1 MLRLMIVDDEVR
13 IADSI
18 YDLMQEHFDLE
29 LYRCYSALDA
39 LEIIR
44 TMRFDIV
51 ITDISM
57 PGMNGLELL
66 SRTQAIWP
74 KCHFLILTAYD
85 SFDYA
90 YETLRHDRVDYL
102 LKIESW
108 ETICACVEK
117 KLAIIRAEREKE
129 EQLQH
134 YGQYMQQVGAS
145 ISRYLLKRIIQ
156 NGIPLPEQKD
166 VDALPVPIRLNQPVV
181 LALLAMGDQN
191 PLINNGES
199 LDIMSSVET
208 RLKTY
213 GLQAPP
219 YLSSGIIVL
228 AIQSAQSG
236 ALAGNLSTYVQTAL
250 ETLPQCVED
259 ATGQQ
264 LAILCADQP
273 VAWSQIH
280 ALYLRAAVALENIR
294 SSSGMV
300 LLSVEEE
307 LRRSVQEL
315 SFPSMEETGMLW
327 EMIRGGNVES
337 LGKMLRERL
346 QSVASPT
353 ALPQRTISAL
363 GYLILEADRF
373 YAVRDDAR
381 SAHLADC
388 KAFDSV
394 ESWISA
400 LCQYISDIRISR
412 EESWK
417 SRDAWL
423 IVRVNQYIEQHYHEE
438 LTLTLLAEEM
448 HYNPAYLSRFYKA
461 NTGVNLMTHLYN
473 VRIQKARELL
483 LGCNDKVSD
492 IARKTGFC
500 STKYFNRVFKKV
512 VGVSPSQFRRESVGG
527 TDAPGT

>member
-102 LKIESW
+102 LKIESCD
-108 ETICACVEK
+108 TICACVEK
-117 KLAIIRAEREKE
+117 KLAIIGAEREKE
-129 EQLQH
+129 ERLQH
-134 YGQYMQQVGAS
+134 YGQVVQQVGES
-145 ISRYLLKRIIQ
+145 INRYLLKRIIV
-156 NGIPLPEQKD
+156 NGIPLPDQKD
-166 VDALPVPIRLNQPVV
+166 LDAFPVPIRLNQPVV
-181 LALLAMGDQN
+181 LALLAMSDQN
-191 PLINNGES
+191 PLTNNEDS
-199 LDIMSSVET
+199 MDILHSVET
-208 RLKTY
+208 RLTAY
-213 GLQAPP
+213 GLQAPS
-219 YLSSGIIVL
+219 YLSSGTIVL

-236 ALAGNLSTYVQTAL
+236 ALAGNLSTYAHTAL
-250 ETLPQCVED
+250 ETLPQRVED
-259 ATGQQ
+259 ATGHR

-273 VAWSQIH
+273 VSWSQIH

-307 LRRSVQEL
+307 LRRSGQEL

-327 EMIRGGNVES
+327 DMIKSGSTEA
-337 LGKMLRERL
+337 LGQVLRERL
-346 QSVASPT
+346 QGVASPA
-353 ALPQRTISAL
+353 ALPQRTLSAL
-363 GYLILEADRF
+363 GYLILEADRL
-373 YAVRDDAR
+373 YAVGDGSR
-381 SAHLADC
+381 SAHLAAC
-388 KAFDSV
+388 KGFTSMDA
-394 ESWISA
+394 WIDA
-400 LCQYISDIRISR
+400 LCGYLSDIRHSR

-417 SRDAWL
+417 SREAWL
-423 IVRVNQYIEQHYHEE
+423 IVRINQYIEQHYQED

-461 NTGVNLMTHLYN
+461 NTGVNLMTHLYS

-483 LGCNDKVSD
+483 LGSNDKVSD

-512 VGVSPSQFRRESVGG
+512 VGISPSQFRRNSIVGAG
-527 TDAPGT
+527 SP